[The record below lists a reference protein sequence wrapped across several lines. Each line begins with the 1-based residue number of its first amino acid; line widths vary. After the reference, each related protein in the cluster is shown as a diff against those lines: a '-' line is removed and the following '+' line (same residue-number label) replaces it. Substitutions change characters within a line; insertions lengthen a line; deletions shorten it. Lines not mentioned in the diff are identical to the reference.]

1 MSEFNDFEQV
11 ALRVKSAQ
19 KMVGS
24 ATISMDPDL
33 LSDATTAVE
42 QARYQLEKM
51 KAVATDLDE
60 MFLLDQ
66 ERKLDQCEHQL
77 REAKQ

>member
-1 MSEFNDFEQV
+1 
-11 ALRVKSAQ
+11 
-19 KMVGS
+19 
-24 ATISMDPDL
+24 MDPDL

-66 ERKLDQCEHQL
+66 ERKLAQCEHQL